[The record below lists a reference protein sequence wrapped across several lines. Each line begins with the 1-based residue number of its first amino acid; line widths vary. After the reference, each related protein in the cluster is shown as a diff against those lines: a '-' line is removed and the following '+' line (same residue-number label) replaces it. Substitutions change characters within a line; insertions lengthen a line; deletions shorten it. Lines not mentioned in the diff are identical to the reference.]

1 MAFNTEAKPKKAKKT
16 PVAITAQE
24 LMTSPEYK
32 EDFEAFLYIQKNKK
46 RVEQFEKILKSA
58 LLTEMEANGVMEI
71 QKGHC
76 KITYNQAH
84 SRKIIDSNKLKDDGI
99 YEDYLKIS
107 NVSPSV
113 SISYI
118 D

>member
-46 RVEQFEKILKSA
+46 
-58 LLTEMEANGVMEI
+58 
-71 QKGHC
+71 
-76 KITYNQAH
+76 
-84 SRKIIDSNKLKDDGI
+84 
-99 YEDYLKIS
+99 
-107 NVSPSV
+107 
-113 SISYI
+113 
-118 D
+118 